1 MEPVANLARGAGEVD
16 ILVNNAGTFPVA
28 PTVEQNLAGFESM
41 FDTNV
46 RGTYFLVTWLAN

>member
-1 MEPVANLARGAGEVD
+1 MELVVNLARGAGEVD

-41 FDTNV
+41 FDTIV
-46 RGTYFLVTWLAN
+46 RGTCFLVTWLAN